1 MKTTDKGRLTIK
13 MDKNNNPQVLFEPIN
28 GTVWLRKAELPSLFG
43 VRVQTIQACLNSIL
57 KEGIIDVE
65 KTCKYELYVRG
76 NRVRY
81 DVREVNLEVIIA
93 MAFCIRSPQVEV
105 FRGWFIQRCLYPGI
119 SNHLPDMERRADWN

>member
-1 MKTTDKGRLTIK
+1 MKTTSKGTLTII
-13 MDKNNNPQVLFEPIN
+13 MDRNNNPRVLFEPIN

-43 VRVQTIQACLNSIL
+43 ARVQTIQTCLNSIL
-57 KEGIIDVE
+57 KEGVIDVE

-93 MAFCIRSPQVEV
+93 MAFRIRSPQAEAL
-105 FRGWFIQRCLYPGI
+105 RGWFIQRCLYPRI